1 MRRKILLRL
10 VIATKQYTQSQNMM
24 LYEVQT
30 SKQKKRESCYKFEK
44 IVNTLI
50 YKLEI
55 GGNSK

>member
-1 MRRKILLRL
+1 MKYKLL
-10 VIATKQYTQSQNMM
+10 N
-24 LYEVQT
+24 
-30 SKQKKRESCYKFEK
+30 KKRESCYKFEK